1 MACMQDSVYKTGNY
15 SVLDVDED
23 CVRLSEF
30 IEAKLNRKYK
40 DGNAFYEVT
49 EDDPEENLLYCKKI
63 LRPEV
68 DKVIYSYAV

>member
-1 MACMQDSVYKTGNY
+1 MQDLMYKTGNY

-30 IEAKLNRKYK
+30 IEANLGLNCKYK

>member
-1 MACMQDSVYKTGNY
+1 M
-15 SVLDVDED
+15 
-23 CVRLSEF
+23 RLSEF
-30 IEAKLNRKYK
+30 IEAKLNCKYK

-49 EDDPEENLLYCKKI
+49 EDDLEENLFYCKKI